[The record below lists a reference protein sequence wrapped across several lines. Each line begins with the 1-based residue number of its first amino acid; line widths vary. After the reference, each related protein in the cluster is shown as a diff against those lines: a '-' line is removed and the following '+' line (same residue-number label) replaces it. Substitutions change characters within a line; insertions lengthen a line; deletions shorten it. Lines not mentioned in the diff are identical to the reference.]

1 MSHGVYRP
9 RFALHS
15 SAGGHWQFASAS
27 WLLPITWICLLVLH
41 PEGIARSYFIFSIF
55 KNRSMVLHS
64 GCTISHSH
72 QHGTKVPVKFHPQP
86 HVLFAGFYCYC
97 CLFWEESCWWGE
109 VVSHFGFDLPY
120 PNVHWCQISFLGLCI
135 LSWKKSQIKSFTHF
149 KTGCSL
155 FCWVTGVPYI
165 FWTLTLSDV
174 WFTSIFFHCIHCIG
188 CLFTLLI
195 MSFHARK

>member
-86 HVLFAGFYCYC
+86 HVLFAGFYCC

-120 PNVHWCQISFLGLCI
+120 PNVHWCQIFLGLCI

-155 FCWVTGVPYI
+155 FCWVTGSSLYI
-165 FWTLTLSDV
+165 LDINFVRCMIYKHFLPLHPLHRLPSYSVADHVLSCT
-174 WFTSIFFHCIHCIG
+174 W
-188 CLFTLLI
+188 
-195 MSFHARK
+195 